1 MIGKITAVAGLI
13 AVLGF
18 IPLNIEGSTGL
29 DQLHKD
35 LQDLHQDWEQQRC
48 EEQTG
53 NISGCAYER
62 GQQDSREFFDSLINA
77 DD

>member
-1 MIGKITAVAGLI
+1 LN
-13 AVLGF
+13 LEGF
-18 IPLNIEGSTGL
+18 QGL

-53 NISGCAYER
+53 NISGSAYER
-62 GQQDSREFFDSLINA
+62 GQQDSRDFFEDLIKS